1 MDVNASNNV
10 INLFEKPNAADP
22 ALRRSHRPQKRG
34 YRAIEFDDIQD
45 GKGNE
50 EWFRVHGDAPNDL
63 PNSVELFRYIDL
75 LKVYSP
81 LHQRL
86 MIACQDATFQIE
98 GQNLEDIP
106 YLIQDRRLRALYLFN
121 PIFHIEPQAGEPVIH
136 SLERVSMIDM
146 DE

>member
-1 MDVNASNNV
+1 MV
-10 INLFEKPNAADP
+10 
-22 ALRRSHRPQKRG
+22 
-34 YRAIEFDDIQD
+34 
-45 GKGNE
+45 
-50 EWFRVHGDAPNDL
+50 RVHGDEHNDL
-63 PNSVELFRYIDL
+63 PNSVELFRYVDI

-81 LHQRL
+81 IPERL

-98 GQNLEDIP
+98 GQHLEDIP

-121 PIFHIEPQAGEPVIH
+121 PLFHVKPQADEPVIH